1 MSEAGVSAP
10 AIGTIAQEMAPAPD
24 GTFSLRGVD
33 GWLQGRTMYGGASS
47 FLAYAAARKVR
58 PDLPPLRAA
67 QVGFIAPVG
76 ADLDI
81 GATMLREGKNVAQ
94 LQTDLHSGGA
104 LAHRATWI
112 FGAARPSNGTVAAPQ
127 AENFLPHADMDVIAP
142 PAGMHFIS
150 NFELRR
156 GEAKEDIRPGVVRRW
171 VRLKD
176 RGGLDPI
183 SELVLIGDTLP
194 PGSIRAMERQGPL
207 SSINWSFTLLGDAP
221 QTRDGWWLLETAS
234 NHLAE
239 GFSSET
245 LRMWNADG
253 VQVMHGLQSV
263 AIFG

>member
-1 MSEAGVSAP
+1 
-10 AIGTIAQEMAPAPD
+10 
-24 GTFSLRGVD
+24 
-33 GWLQGRTMYGGASS
+33 
-47 FLAYAAARKVR
+47 
-58 PDLPPLRAA
+58 
-67 QVGFIAPVG
+67 
-76 ADLDI
+76 
-81 GATMLREGKNVAQ
+81 
-94 LQTDLHSGGA
+94 
-104 LAHRATWI
+104 
-112 FGAARPSNGTVAAPQ
+112 
-127 AENFLPHADMDVIAP
+127 MDVIAP

-156 GEAKEDIRPGVVRRW
+156 GEAKDDIRPGVVRRW

-176 RGGLDPI
+176 RSGLDPI